1 MLGVVAV
8 VPVVVPLVGPPSW
21 AAFAWAYQVL
31 KYYLSTRYEG
41 TKAQAHR
48 HRHTGTQAHKHTDT
62 QPHMHTGTRCNPALQ
77 STLK

>member
-48 HRHTGTQAHKHTDT
+48 HRHIIIQESCLLL
-62 QPHMHTGTRCNPALQ
+62 PR
-77 STLK
+77 S